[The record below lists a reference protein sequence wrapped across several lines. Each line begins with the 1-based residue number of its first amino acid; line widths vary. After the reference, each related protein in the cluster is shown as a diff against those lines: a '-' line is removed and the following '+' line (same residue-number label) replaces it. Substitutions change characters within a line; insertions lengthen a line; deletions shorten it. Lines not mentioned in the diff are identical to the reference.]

1 MAKDS
6 KFGTFGG
13 VFTPSVLTILGVI
26 MYMRL
31 PMVVGNGGLW
41 SAIGIVLVAHV
52 ISVTTGLSIAS
63 IATDKSVGAGGP
75 YYIVSRS
82 LGLPLGGTLGLALFL
97 GISFSISLY
106 IIGFCESFLPTVG
119 LAVTPTNI
127 RVWGSL
133 VMLGLTVVTLIS
145 TSLAIKTQ
153 YVILFLI
160 GLSLISIFFGDPA
173 APSDFEPSFVP
184 LEGGESIA
192 LLFGIFFPAVTGFT
206 AGVNM
211 SGDLRDP
218 KKSIPSGTMGAI
230 IAGLLVYVGL
240 TVFLALRVPRE
251 TLLEPGAL
259 LDIALWPPAVT
270 AGVWGA
276 TLSSALGSILGAPR
290 ILQALAGDRIAPR
303 FFAKGHGPSNE
314 PRNALLLAFAIG
326 EAGILIAELNAI
338 ARIVSMVFLAT
349 YAFLNLICAIER
361 WASPDF
367 RPDFKIPI
375 VVSVLGALT
384 AVLVMI
390 QVDLVA
396 MAGAAV
402 FLGGIFFYLQRR
414 QLTLDSGDTR
424 EGIWASVVR
433 AGLHR
438 LSYGEGHQRNWRPNV
453 LVFEKVRGA
462 KTIDEPGGPSGP
474 IFEFGQTLI
483 SGRGVLTHF
492 EVVPEVERQ
501 VGAAQSLDLI
511 DPPVGVFSQRVFS
524 DDLLTTVQSTCQF
537 HGFAGVE
544 PNTVLLNWYEYDVVE
559 SRFSSTL
566 QQVIDLDFN
575 VLLYAHDL
583 RHEFDPKDCSI
594 DVWWTPRGGNLPL
607 SLSLIRFLTASDA
620 WRHAKVRF
628 VILAP
633 EGANTDALRSATR
646 RLLEE
651 ARVEAQVKLIHLV
664 GEEAAASDAERIA
677 EESAGAD
684 LTIAGLPR
692 VTGQDR
698 VSEMAQLRPVVEA
711 RGHFMLLHGS
721 SSFQEVFSANQL
733 FRAAVQVEPQSTRSN
748 VESLRP
754 LIAPSL
760 SDIAAEAESFS
771 DQHMA
776 LCERFHDECVSVL
789 FASQEGLYEQLK
801 SMVGTA
807 YGSLEKT
814 LPKAGIR
821 RRRDVIMRVQSEYL
835 RSAQGMVQ
843 QHLDEGLKNML
854 GTFEMRTEAM
864 LESAKQLE
872 VGSSDDVVVR
882 RPKSAFAPDDDD
894 ERPLRRIKRRR
905 RFWGMFRRESIPY
918 RIPTGSLR
926 RHYVQVQTR
935 DLLLELFERVQAETH
950 KAATRLGKALNASKT
965 SLLLIADQRDDD
977 ALGAF
982 LAERGSRALA
992 EVDNDLAQH
1001 QQRLREHHGW
1011 LVRRSRELSQAFSDD
1026 LDRIDVRRLTRK
1038 QRKTK
1043 GSALAESLSPMPKE
1057 WEANQR
1063 ALHERA
1069 KLGLQV
1075 SRFQHKLA
1083 VLAHRRKRHLSAQIS
1098 GGALVEVQ
1106 GLRSDLHALLE
1117 KVDGDALIAASDLP
1131 VPHVEASLDGE
1142 KIVDEM
1148 LRELDGVIQEL
1159 PEQAATISDASIIAL
1174 SEGRFDETDSL
1185 SVSVQ
1190 GLVQFLVES
1199 EFIGGLQEQLRKVRS
1214 VEQRLVSVAADV
1226 ARLANHSLGELRA
1239 ARRDPA
1245 GDDLG
1250 EQTKQ
1255 ALVSGVERLDEV
1267 LEELKVASED
1277 TADVVDQ
1284 RLEVVLDRT
1293 DPYELTGSSESL
1305 GQYIRGRQEV
1315 VSRLE
1320 RLGAWISGSVRQ
1332 GLVGLVYRRSSGV
1345 ILAERLRQRAQ
1356 RELAARDGVLEL
1368 VTHSRPSET
1377 VLRDLPFYYRQV
1389 FLGQSTVNETFWVGR
1404 KDQLNQAARALENHR
1419 RGFHGALIIQG
1430 DPSSGKSAL
1439 AFMIGAKNFAPDAV
1453 HRVFPP
1459 SGGSV
1464 DPRVFREA
1472 LAKAVQ
1478 SEATEYP
1485 VILRDVSKECCIIL
1499 HDAELWWERSDRGLA
1514 VFDDILR
1521 LIDLYGDKVCFVLE
1535 MNRYAYRFIS
1545 RFRPLVE
1552 RAIAV
1557 IECGPMDAESLQTVI
1572 GLRQDS
1578 TGLAFVLEGRDDPE
1592 LSRLALA
1599 RLFTRYYEYTGG
1611 NVGAALRA
1619 WAGHIRS
1626 VEEER
1631 IVMERPASVDLE
1643 VLDQLDMDLT
1653 AILLQLVL
1661 HRQLGFDRLE
1671 RVSQV
1676 PVDRLLGQVRAL
1688 QRMGLVTQTR
1698 QSVVE
1703 LEDFAAHHVH
1713 TRLLQ
1718 RRLISR

>member
-41 SAIGIVLVAHV
+41 AAIGIVLVAHV
-52 ISVTTGLSIAS
+52 ISVITGLSIAS

-127 RVWGSL
+127 RVWGSA
-133 VMLGLTVVTLIS
+133 VMLLLTIVTLIS

-160 GLSLISIFFGDPA
+160 GVSLISIFFGDTGVP
-173 APSDFEPSFVP
+173 DDYEPSLAP

-230 IAGLLVYVGL
+230 ITGLLVYVGL
-240 TVFLALRVPRE
+240 TVFLAFRVGRE
-251 TLLEPGAL
+251 ALLEPGVL
-259 LDIALWPPAVT
+259 LEIALWPPAVT
-270 AGVWGA
+270 AGIWGA

-303 FFAKGHGPSNE
+303 FFAKGHGPGNE
-314 PRNALLLAFAIG
+314 PRNALILAFAIG

-396 MAGAAV
+396 MAGSAV

-453 LVFEKVRGA
+453 LVFEKAKGA
-462 KTIDEPGGPSGP
+462 KTLDEPVGPTGP
-474 IFEFGQTLI
+474 IFDFAQTLI

-492 EVVPEVERQ
+492 EVMPEIERRT
-501 VGAAQSLDLI
+501 GAAPDLDI
-511 DPPVGVFSQRVFS
+511 AEPPVGVFSRRVFS
-524 DDLLTTVQSTCQF
+524 DDPLATVESTCQF

-544 PNTVLLNWYEYDVVE
+544 PNTVLLNWYEYDVVDA
-559 SRFSSTL
+559 RFSSTADRL
-566 QQVIDLDFN
+566 IDLDFN

-583 RHEFDPKDCSI
+583 NHEFDPKDCSI
-594 DVWWTPRGGNLPL
+594 DVWWSPRGGNLPL
-607 SLSLIRFLTASDA
+607 SLSLIRFLTASDS
-620 WRHAKVRF
+620 WREAKVRF

-633 EGANTDALRSATR
+633 EGANADALRSATR

-651 ARVEAQVKLIHLV
+651 ARVEAQVKLIHLT
-664 GEEAAASDAERIA
+664 GEEAMENDAERIA
-677 EESAGAD
+677 EESASAD
-684 LTIAGLPR
+684 LTIAGFPR
-692 VTGQDR
+692 VSGQQR
-698 VSEMAQLRPVVEA
+698 VAELGLLRPVVEA

-733 FRAAVQVEPQSTRSN
+733 FRAAVQVETRTTRSN
-748 VESLRP
+748 VELLRP
-754 LIAPSL
+754 LVAPSL
-760 SDIAAEAESFS
+760 SDIAVEAESFS

-776 LCERFHDECVSVL
+776 LCERFHDEAVSVL
-789 FASQEGLYEQLK
+789 WATQEGLFEEVK
-801 SMVGTA
+801 GMVRTA
-807 YGSLEKT
+807 YGSLEKA

-821 RRRDVIMRVQSEYL
+821 RRRDVIMRVQSKYL
-835 RSAQGMVQ
+835 NAAQAMVDE
-843 QHLDEGLKNML
+843 HLSEGLGNML
-854 GTFEMRTEAM
+854 GTFELRTEAM
-864 LESAKQLE
+864 LEAAKQLE
-872 VGSSDDVVVR
+872 VGSSDDVAVR
-882 RPKSAFAPDDDD
+882 RAKDEFAAKEDD
-894 ERPLRRIKRRR
+894 ERPLKRIKRRR

-918 RIPTGSLR
+918 RIPTGALR
-926 RHYVQVQTR
+926 RHYVQVRTR
-935 DLLLELFERVQAETH
+935 DLLLESFERVQSETH
-950 KAATRLGKALNASKT
+950 KTATRLGKILNASKT
-965 SLLLIADQRDDD
+965 SLSLIADQREDE

-982 LAERGSRALA
+982 LVDRGKRALA
-992 EVDNDLAQH
+992 ELENDIAQ
-1001 QQRLREHHGW
+1001 QQERLRDHHGW
-1011 LVRRSRELSQAFSDD
+1011 LVRGSRELAQAFADD

-1043 GSALAESLSPMPKE
+1043 GTGLAESLAPVPKQ
-1057 WEANQR
+1057 WEGNQR

-1083 VLAHRRKRHLSAQIS
+1083 LLANRRKRALAAQIS
-1098 GGALVEVQ
+1098 GGAQVDVQ
-1106 GLRSDLHALLE
+1106 GLRSDLQSLVERLDA
-1117 KVDGDALIAASDLP
+1117 KTPVMGDLT
-1131 VPHVEASLDGE
+1131 VPHVEASLDG
-1142 KIVDEM
+1142 KKVIDEL
-1148 LRELDGVIQEL
+1148 LREVDGAIQEL
-1159 PEQAATISDASIIAL
+1159 PEQAATISDASISAL
-1174 SEGRFDETDSL
+1174 SEGRFDQTDSL

-1199 EFIGGLQEQLRKVRS
+1199 EFIGGLQEQLHKVRS

-1226 ARLANHSLGELRA
+1226 ARLANYSLGELRSA
-1239 ARRDPA
+1239 HREPG
-1245 GDDLG
+1245 GDDLN

-1255 ALVSGVERLDEV
+1255 ALVSGLERLDEV

-1320 RLGAWISGSVRQ
+1320 RLGAWVSGSVRQ
-1332 GLVGLVYRRSSGV
+1332 GMVGLVYRRSSGV
-1345 ILAERLRQRAQ
+1345 IMAERLRARAQ

-1368 VTHSRPSET
+1368 VTDSRPSET
-1377 VLRDLPFYYRQV
+1377 VLEELPFYYRQV

-1404 KDQLNQAARALENHR
+1404 TEQLAQAERALENHR

-1464 DPRVFREA
+1464 EPRVFREA
-1472 LAKAVQ
+1472 LAKAVG

-1485 VILRDVSKECCIIL
+1485 AILRDVATDGCIIL
-1499 HDAELWWERSDRGLA
+1499 HDAELWWERSDAGLA

-1557 IECGPMDAESLQTVI
+1557 IECGAMDAESLQAVI
-1572 GLRQDS
+1572 TLRQDS
-1578 TGLAFVLEGRDDPE
+1578 TGLGFALDSREDPE

-1599 RLFTRYYEYTGG
+1599 RLFTKYYEYTGG
-1611 NVGAALRA
+1611 NVGASLRA
-1619 WAGHIRS
+1619 WAGHIRE
-1626 VEEER
+1626 VEDER
-1631 IVMERPASVDLE
+1631 IVMERPAAVDLE
-1643 VLDQLDMDLT
+1643 VLDQLDMDLV

-1676 PVDRLLGQVRAL
+1676 PVDRLLGHVRAL
-1688 QRMGLVTQTR
+1688 ERMGLVTQSR
-1698 QSVVE
+1698 QGVVE
-1703 LEDFAAHHVH
+1703 LERFTAHHVH

-1718 RRLISR
+1718 RRLIAR